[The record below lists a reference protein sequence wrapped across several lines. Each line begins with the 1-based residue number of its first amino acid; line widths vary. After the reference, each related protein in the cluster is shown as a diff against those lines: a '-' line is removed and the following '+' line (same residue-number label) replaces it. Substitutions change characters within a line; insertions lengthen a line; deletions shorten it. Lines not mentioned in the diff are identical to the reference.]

1 MQKKILNKIQFPIL
15 VCVFVLTLTV
25 STMFKKSINH
35 IDAQTLAKDISGVGK
50 IKSERIV
57 RERELNGFFLGEK
70 DFYDRT
76 KKLGI
81 GEVVFNRI
89 KKEYNLD

>member
-1 MQKKILNKIQFPIL
+1 MQRKILNKIQFPIL
-15 VCVFVLTLTV
+15 VCVFALTLAV
-25 STMFKKSINH
+25 STMFKKSINY
-35 IDAQTLAKDISGVGK
+35 IDAQTLAKDIYGVGK

-57 RERELNGFFLGEK
+57 RERELNGVFLGEK
-70 DFYDRT
+70 DFYNRT